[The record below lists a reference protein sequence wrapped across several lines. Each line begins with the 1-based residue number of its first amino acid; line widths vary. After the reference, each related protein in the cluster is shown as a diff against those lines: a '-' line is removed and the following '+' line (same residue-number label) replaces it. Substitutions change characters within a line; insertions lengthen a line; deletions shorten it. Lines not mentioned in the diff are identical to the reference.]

1 MISLVNKTFFVTGL
15 GSGIGYETGKLI
27 KSLGGNLT
35 GTIENEDQ
43 KKDILP
49 LTEDIFLLNLN
60 DSEKL
65 QSAIQAAAKKYQ
77 GLDGL
82 VGAAGIIKLKTFD
95 ATTSQELDQTLD
107 VNLKANFKLAQ
118 FANSSLKSGASLIF
132 ISSQIGLVGHDN
144 AAAYAASKAGLLGMS
159 KSLAIEYGKKNIKIN
174 CISPGF
180 IKSEMTDKIA
190 DNFKKS
196 LQEKISLDRFGEPE
210 DVANAVV
217 FLCSRLSDYI
227 TGETIH
233 VNGGMYFSWH
243 YNINIY

>member
-43 KKDILP
+43 KIDILP

-144 AAAYAASKAGLLGMS
+144 AAAYAASKAGLNGFA
-159 KSLAIEYGKKNIKIN
+159 KSIALELANRNIRVN
-174 CISPGF
+174 TVAPGPIVTPMTEAARSDQSRYEE
-180 IKSEMTDKIA
+180 IKSKIP
-190 DNFKKS
+190 
-196 LQEKISLDRFGEPE
+196 LGRFGEAKE
-210 DVANAVV
+210 VAQVIG
-217 FLCSRLSDYI
+217 FLLSDSASFV
-227 TGETIH
+227 TGQVI
-233 VNGGMYFSWH
+233 VVDGGFTA
-243 YNINIY
+243 N

>member
-43 KKDILP
+43 KKDILS
-49 LTEDIFLLNLN
+49 LTEDIFLLDLN
-60 DSEKL
+60 DSKKL

-118 FANSSLKSGASLIF
+118 FANSFLKSGARLIF

-144 AAAYAASKAGLLGMS
+144 AAAYAASKAGLNGFA
-159 KSLAIEYGKKNIKIN
+159 KSIALELANRNIRVN
-174 CISPGF
+174 TVAPGPIVTPMTEAARSDQSRYEE
-180 IKSEMTDKIA
+180 IKSKIP
-190 DNFKKS
+190 
-196 LQEKISLDRFGEPE
+196 LGRFGEAKE
-210 DVANAVV
+210 VAQVIG
-217 FLCSRLSDYI
+217 FLLSDSASFV
-227 TGETIH
+227 TGQVI
-233 VNGGMYFSWH
+233 VVDGGFTA
-243 YNINIY
+243 N

>member
-49 LTEDIFLLNLN
+49 LTEDIFLLDLN

-144 AAAYAASKAGLLGMS
+144 AAAYAASKAGLNGFA
-159 KSLAIEYGKKNIKIN
+159 KSIALELANRNIRVN
-174 CISPGF
+174 TVAPGPIVTPMTEAARSDQNRYEK
-180 IKSEMTDKIA
+180 IKSKIP
-190 DNFKKS
+190 
-196 LQEKISLDRFGEPE
+196 LGRFGEAKE
-210 DVANAVV
+210 VAQVIG
-217 FLCSRLSDYI
+217 FLLSDSASFI
-227 TGETIH
+227 TGQVI
-233 VNGGMYFSWH
+233 VVDGGFTA
-243 YNINIY
+243 N

>member
-49 LTEDIFLLNLN
+49 LTEDIFLLDLN

-144 AAAYAASKAGLLGMS
+144 AAAYAASKAGLNGFA
-159 KSLAIEYGKKNIKIN
+159 KSIALELANRNIRVN
-174 CISPGF
+174 TVAPGPIVTPMTEAARSDQSRYEE
-180 IKSEMTDKIA
+180 IKSKIP
-190 DNFKKS
+190 
-196 LQEKISLDRFGEPE
+196 LGRFGEAKE
-210 DVANAVV
+210 VAQVIG
-217 FLCSRLSDYI
+217 FLLSDSASFV
-227 TGETIH
+227 TGQVI
-233 VNGGMYFSWH
+233 VVDGGFTA
-243 YNINIY
+243 N